1 MTHAKPAIADVP
13 SPSERLAERR
23 WHLPRRDFVLLPLI
37 FVMTIVTL
45 LVGGEAAAR
54 LIYVQADDVDRC
66 LYSTTSGPRH
76 RPFCSSRDKVWD
88 GPWVTQV
95 YNACGY
101 RTAEPCTPRPPGALR
116 VVVLGSS
123 VAQGSKVDYA
133 ESFAARSSAALS
145 DECGASVD
153 FQNLASSGEYLDRVD
168 LRIPEALALRP
179 SAIVMMIGVH
189 DVMHLKEDPPPERE
203 QAERP
208 GPFNLHAILTTM
220 RDSRL
225 VLVIEGQLYK
235 DTAFHVRGFLLRGD
249 AGDYVRSPLSEQWR
263 QRVTD
268 LGDLLGR
275 ITALT
280 APAQVPVLLFYFPER
295 PQAALA
301 AEASARPG
309 IDPLALG
316 EALGAEAAKQNVRFF
331 DTTRAFAE
339 APDFQSLYYVTDGHP
354 RPPGH
359 AVLATVVQQALLS
372 EPTFARCSRVVSSP

>member
-1 MTHAKPAIADVP
+1 MFHAEPAIADV
-13 SPSERLAERR
+13 SSRGEALAEARR
-23 WHLPRRDFVLLPLI
+23 RLPKRDFALLPLI
-37 FVMTIVTL
+37 FVMTIVAL
-45 LVGGEAAAR
+45 MVGGEAAAR
-54 LIYVQADDVDRC
+54 LIYVQADDVDLC
-66 LYSTTSGPRH
+66 LYNTTSGPRH

-101 RTAEPCTPRPPGALR
+101 RTAEPCTPVPPGASR

-133 ESFAARSSAALS
+133 ESFAARASSALS
-145 DECGASVD
+145 DRCGTSVD
-153 FQNLASSGEYLDRVD
+153 FQNLASSGEFLDRVD

-179 SAIVMMIGVH
+179 SAIVMMIGVY
-189 DVMHLKEDPPPERE
+189 DVMHLKEDPSPAQEE
-203 QAERP
+203 HP
-208 GPFNLHAILTTM
+208 GKFNMHAVLTAL

-225 VLVIEGQLYK
+225 FLVLEGHLYR
-235 DTAFHVRGFLLRGD
+235 DPAFHVRGFLLRGD
-249 AGDYVRSPLSEQWR
+249 AGDYVRSPLNAQWR
-263 QRVTD
+263 QRVAD
-268 LGDLLGR
+268 VGDLLGR

-280 APAQVPVLLFYFPER
+280 APAHVPVLLFYSPER

-316 EALGAEAAKQNVRFF
+316 EALGAEASKHGVRFF
-331 DTTRAFAE
+331 DSTQAFAH

-354 RPPGH
+354 RAAGH
-359 AVLATVVQQALLS
+359 ALLAAAVQQALLS
-372 EPTFARCSRVVSSP
+372 EPAFGRCTRVVSKP